1 MSDKGNRSILEFF
14 LPRLKLSY
22 RTAHVE
28 VEDREDWEM
37 VKRTVDFLFK
47 SQQKKESVD
56 KKEIDEKHATT

>member
-1 MSDKGNRSILEFF
+1 MSDKSNRSIMEFF
-14 LPRLKLSY
+14 LPRLKLTY

-47 SQQKKESVD
+47 SQQQKQSTDKELN
-56 KKEIDEKHATT
+56 KA

>member
-1 MSDKGNRSILEFF
+1 MSDKTNRSILEFF

-47 SQQKKESVD
+47 SQQQKESVD

>member
-1 MSDKGNRSILEFF
+1 MSSHDKKTILDFF
-14 LPRLKLSY
+14 LPRLKLTY

-47 SQQKKESVD
+47 SQQQKEVREKKESE
-56 KKEIDEKHATT
+56 KKHV

>member
-1 MSDKGNRSILEFF
+1 MSDKTNRSILEFF

-37 VKRTVDFLFK
+37 VKRTVDFVFK
-47 SQQKKESVD
+47 SQQQKESVD
-56 KKEIDEKHATT
+56 KKELDEKHATT

>member
-1 MSDKGNRSILEFF
+1 MSDKTNRSILEFF

-47 SQQKKESVD
+47 SQQQKESVD
-56 KKEIDEKHATT
+56 KKETDEKHV

>member
-1 MSDKGNRSILEFF
+1 MSDKTNRSILEFF
-14 LPRLKLSY
+14 LPRLKLNY

-47 SQQKKESVD
+47 SQQQKESID
-56 KKEIDEKHATT
+56 KKEIDEKHV

>member
-1 MSDKGNRSILEFF
+1 MSSHDKKTILDFF
-14 LPRLKLSY
+14 LPRLKLTY

-47 SQQKKESVD
+47 SQEKKESIE
-56 KKEIDEKHATT
+56 KKESEKKHV